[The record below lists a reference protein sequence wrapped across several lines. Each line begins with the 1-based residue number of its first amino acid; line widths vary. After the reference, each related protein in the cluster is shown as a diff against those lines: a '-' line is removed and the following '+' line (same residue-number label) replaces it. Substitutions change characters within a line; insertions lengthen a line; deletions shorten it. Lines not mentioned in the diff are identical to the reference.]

1 MNYMQEQKNGSPFL
15 VTKWYHNR
23 FDMQKTN
30 NNEGS
35 MKELLQQYAAFN
47 VWATQR
53 ITDVIAHLPEEKIN
67 AVMESSFPTLYKT
80 VLHLLDAE
88 SIWWQR
94 LKLKEH
100 IERPGDTFTGTF
112 TVLQQTL
119 LNQSNEFREWIDAAT
134 EKQLQHVFA
143 FKRGKEQHKMQ
154 VTHMLLHLFNHNSYH
169 RGQLVTMLRQ
179 QGITKIPSTDFVA
192 YLRLEKNK

>member
-1 MNYMQEQKNGSPFL
+1 MNCMQEQKNGSPTL
-15 VTKWYHNR
+15 LKKWYRNR
-23 FDMQKTN
+23 PGMQKIN

-47 VWATQR
+47 VWATQQ
-53 ITDVIAHLPEEKIN
+53 ITDVIAHLPDEKIN

-112 TVLQQTL
+112 NVLQQTL
-119 LNQSNEFREWIDAAT
+119 LHQSNEFREWVDTAT

-154 VTHMLLHLFNHNSYH
+154 VAHMLLHLFNHNSYH

-179 QGITKIPSTDFVA
+179 LGITKIPSTDFVA
-192 YLRLEKNK
+192 YLRLEKSR